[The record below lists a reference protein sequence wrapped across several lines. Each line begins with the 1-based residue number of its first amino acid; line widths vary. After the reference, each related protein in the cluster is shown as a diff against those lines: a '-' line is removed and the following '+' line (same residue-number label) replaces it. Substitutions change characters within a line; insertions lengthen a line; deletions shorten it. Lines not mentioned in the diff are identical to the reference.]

1 MVLHILISRNRRKN
15 VSKQAK
21 SEIRFSSPASIT
33 SSKSLVY
40 KGLGLFFLSNY
51 PKTTQNFKFPHS
63 TSIILCYSFLN
74 RVFLCASC
82 VPYLKRRSAMKY
94 LKYLYILSIIIL
106 VSSIILLLF
115 RLASYIDALTY

>member
-1 MVLHILISRNRRKN
+1 MVLHTLIGRNRYKN

-33 SSKSLVY
+33 SSKPLVY

-74 RVFLCASC
+74 RVFLCTSC
-82 VPYLKRRSAMKY
+82 VPSLKRRYTMKY
-94 LKYLYILSIIIL
+94 LKYLYILSIMIL
-106 VSSIILLLF
+106 ISSIIMLLL
-115 RLASYIDALTY
+115 RLVSCLNAIAY